1 LPLSHLPSRSRGPN
15 IFVRNVVE
23 EFALHAKRDARVG
36 ERVSLPDAIFQQ
48 VSSTAV
54 KSAISRNETHRR
66 ALDAYRLPPSPKG
79 EQVFAI
85 LGRGSCYCNVEANCK
100 MWVFTFKDG
109 KFDKALEIQDA
120 QTFGYVSSKSA
131 FPLLIVWTR
140 LEPTEFGAR
149 VFHFYAGKYDE
160 AGAWW
165 NVTNM
170 LTLVPIPMNPTS
182 TNFPKSSRAFRPAS
196 QSRTERNKRQHS
208 SHQPVGS
215 AGSLSAQVNSHSI
228 EVRISFPPHSTALQ
242 HPPSSAETSY

>member
-1 LPLSHLPSRSRGPN
+1 MRRFRLLALIAAIAFAVPIARTQHHFL
-15 IFVRNVVE
+15 RNVVE
-23 EFALHAKRDARVG
+23 EFALHAKRDAHVG

-54 KSAISRNETHRR
+54 KSAISCHETHRH
-66 ALDAYRLPPSPKG
+66 ALDAYRLPPSAKG
-79 EQVFAI
+79 EQAFAI
-85 LGRGSCYCNVEANCK
+85 LGRGFCYCNVEGNCK

-160 AGAWW
+160 AGAW
-165 NVTNM
+165 VERYEYADPRSDSDEAYIHE
-170 LTLVPIPMNPTS
+170 LPEIE
-182 TNFPKSSRAFRPAS
+182 SR
-196 QSRTERNKRQHS
+196 
-208 SHQPVGS
+208 
-215 AGSLSAQVNSHSI
+215 
-228 EVRISFPPHSTALQ
+228 FPPGFAV
-242 HPPSSAETSY
+242 PN